1 MSTVNA
7 EYQADP
13 KSAQG
18 FDYVEVKEAWG
29 VLCEEISHILK
40 NRGITADADYISD
53 FLVAEQ
59 EALESAN
66 DAKKA
71 EQAKAD
77 EAEFNLHLSKLTELQ
92 AALILLHIKYHHSF
106 ATIGELLHYS
116 DQQADNLYQIAKDA
130 FDSDDIQN
138 HLFLIAHSISFDTTE
153 ADLTGILIKNARAKK
168 SKAGRPTK
176 SQSRKN
182 KINNLAARVSID
194 LLELGLG
201 V

>member
-18 FDYVEVKEAWG
+18 FDYVEVDEAWN
-29 VLCEEISHILK
+29 VLCEEISGILER
-40 NRGITADADYISD
+40 RGISVDEDYISD
-53 FLVAEQ
+53 YLSVYANAKEDAEY
-59 EALESAN
+59 
-66 DAKKA
+66 AKKA
-71 EQAKAD
+71 QKANAD
-77 EAEFNLHLSKLTELQ
+77 KEEFNLHLSKLTELQ
-92 AALILLHIKYHHSF
+92 AALLLLHIKYRHSF

-116 DQQADNLYQIAKDA
+116 DQQADNLYQIAQAA

-138 HLFLIAHSISFDTTE
+138 HLFLIAHSISFDTQE

-168 SKAGRPTK
+168 SSAGRPTK
-176 SQSRKN
+176 SQVRKN
-182 KINNLAARVSID
+182 KMQNLAARVSKGD
-194 LLELGLG
+194 LLDLG